1 MEKRSIVIICSGLFL
16 VLGFSLLAARGIFGF
31 SFASIGTVFQKG
43 SVLIVP
49 RTAADKAAAGEI
61 KTNSDSSRTKD
72 AKTRKAA
79 KKEMPVLCAKSVA
92 VPIRDS
98 IIINEVAWMGS
109 PASYT
114 DEWIE
119 LKNISAEP
127 VDLAGWQLQN
137 AKLKIKVFFEPA
149 VIAPGG
155 LYLLERTD
163 DESAP
168 EASADLFYTGSLANG
183 SEGLFLF
190 DSRCG
195 LRDEVAIASK
205 WPAGDNVS
213 KITMERTVNFRWIS
227 SKEPGG
233 TPKRENSMPLK
244 GNGPAI

>member
-1 MEKRSIVIICSGLFL
+1 MEKRSIAIICSGLFL
-16 VLGFSLLAARGIFGF
+16 ILGFSLLAARGIFGF
-31 SFASIGTVFQKG
+31 SFPDIGAVFQKG

-61 KTNSDSSRTKD
+61 KNNGGSSRTKD
-72 AKTRKAA
+72 AKARLAA
-79 KKEMPVLCAKSVA
+79 KKEMPVLCAKGVA
-92 VPIRDS
+92 VPTRDS

-109 PASYT
+109 PASYA

-149 VIAPGG
+149 VIAAGG

-168 EASADLFYTGSLANG
+168 EASADLFYTGSLANSG
-183 SEGLFLF
+183 EGLFLF

-195 LRDEVAIASK
+195 LRDKVEIASE

-233 TPKRENSMPLK
+233 TPKGENGAPLN
-244 GNGPAI
+244 GNIPAI